1 MRDSLRDLIEEDQ
14 IRTPSSVEE
23 SSEEAV
29 LSDFSD
35 SEELIDD
42 EIYLKRH
49 LQLEIDEIRRYNIGV
64 LQDYQGAAS
73 LAVEE
78 RISQLI
84 KSSQANMEFKKPKES
99 QVRRGKA
106 NVVNQKPE
114 YAVTGYDKG
123 MNGKNQQNAESVV
136 QKEVSNRG
144 YNLRRNPS
152 GKQ

>member
-1 MRDSLRDLIEEDQ
+1 MRDSLRDLIDNDQ
-14 IRTPSSVEE
+14 IRTPSSVED

-29 LSDFSD
+29 SSDSSD

-64 LQDYQGAAS
+64 LQDYQGAAA

-84 KSSQANMEFKKPKES
+84 KSSQANREFKKPRES
-99 QVRRGKA
+99 QGTRGKP
-106 NVVNQKPE
+106 NGVNQKPE
-114 YAVTGYDKG
+114 LAMTGYDKD
-123 MNGKNQQNAESVV
+123 MHGKNLQNAESVV

-144 YNLRRNPS
+144 YNLRRNPT